1 MKRHEQTPN
10 VHYLVQEVNLKR
22 LPHCMTPI
30 HVLGKAAFRN
40 NGKSACG
47 WLEVEWTGM
56 AQTAS
61 QGGRTILQDFRIL
74 DTRHCTYVQ
83 MYR

>member
-40 NGKSACG
+40 NGKSAYG
-47 WLEVEWTGM
+47 WLEVE
-56 AQTAS
+56 
-61 QGGRTILQDFRIL
+61 
-74 DTRHCTYVQ
+74 
-83 MYR
+83 